1 MNEVKKKC
9 RLSGWVGVFCG
20 VLVLLCLLAFFC
32 SRMYLYARYHVANH
46 MLVEVQTF
54 TPEEYPDNPAM
65 LSQHYG
71 DYSHPKVV
79 IKRNQNNLFDLVF
92 LPGNDKSAN
101 IVFRNIDINLM
112 TPSLPSWVKGNK
124 ALTRIALTDR
134 QWNRQQV
141 IFNRGTENLAVTG
154 GDGVEKKQVYQAH
167 LAKNCLN
174 AGLWEVLLY
183 SKEKNK
189 KTVLYQGWFTFPLG
203 YYKTIFQQNTG
214 LSYWKHAPYLE
225 HWVTPESLQVDL
237 GKLREVIEVYPLV
250 LTQDMDE
257 KIAVDGEQIHKK
269 KNIISKNK
277 LNTFKDYMQEDVS
290 FSTFSPPGI
299 YQKNKPW
306 QHEYWRINHPIS
318 AALHVIRSP
327 AEKKHVL
334 QELAITYADD
344 KPNKNND
351 SYFYIGGFDINNL
364 PRLDVKQYAK
374 GQLFL
379 MGIGTAPLKQSYTAL
394 LKNPPAMSPVFSV
407 FLNEKN
413 EWINHHEAA
422 IDGVILFIDKYKS
435 NRLHMYLVS
444 YERHAVVS
452 HYTMTLPDEF
462 LRRVY
467 DS

>member
-1 MNEVKKKC
+1 MSEVKKKYK
-9 RLSGWVGVFCG
+9 LSGWIGVFFG
-20 VLVLLCLLAFFC
+20 VFVVLCLVVFFC
-32 SRMYLYARYHVANH
+32 FRMYLYTRYHTMAN
-46 MLVEVQTF
+46 MTVEVKAF

-71 DYSHPKVV
+71 EYSHPDVMIQRHK
-79 IKRNQNNLFDLVF
+79 NNLFDLVF
-92 LPGNDKSAN
+92 LPGNEKSAK
-101 IVFRNIDINLM
+101 IAFKNIDVNLM
-112 TPSLPSWVKGNK
+112 TPSLPSWVKNNN

-141 IFNRGTENLAVTG
+141 IFNRDVINIEITG

-183 SKEKNK
+183 SKEKHK
-189 KTVLYQGWFTFPLG
+189 KTLLYQGWFTFPVG
-203 YYKTIFQQNTG
+203 HYKTMFTQNTG
-214 LSYWKHAPYLE
+214 LSYWKHAAYLE
-225 HWVTPESLQVDL
+225 HWITPESLQVDV
-237 GKLREVIEVYPLV
+237 GKLREVIDVYPLV
-250 LTQDMDE
+250 LTHDTDE
-257 KIAVDGEQIHKK
+257 KIAVDGEQIYKK
-269 KNIISKNK
+269 KNIISKKK
-277 LNTFKDYMQEDVS
+277 LNQFKDYMQEDVS
-290 FSTFSPPGI
+290 FATFSPPGI

-306 QHEYWRINHPIS
+306 KHEYWRINHPIS

-334 QELAITYADD
+334 QELVITYADD

-351 SYFYIGGFDINNL
+351 SYFYMSGFDINHL
-364 PRLDVKQYAK
+364 PRLDVKHYAK

-379 MGIGTAPLKQSYTAL
+379 MGIGTAPLKQSYVDL
-394 LKNPPAMSPVFSV
+394 LKHPPAMSPVFSV

-452 HYTMTLPDEF
+452 HYTMTLPDAF
-462 LRRVY
+462 LRRAH